1 MGYTGYI
8 NKFKRCSNMLNE
20 KQDSY
25 LIDISV
31 ALGKIETVVDEQY
44 LSETCMF
51 PDEIRWVLTDEGK
64 EDLVE
69 DLESSWKTISLYPI
83 SGDEDYIRE
92 LINKVNY
99 LNNEIEYLEFRS
111 LYSTTLDRLY
121 SVRSN
126 FNENLEKVNEI
137 LKHIYTTDAVV
148 KISQSLQTLQ
158 GLYDILNNGIINPYL
173 RLETEIVKG
182 QQLFNYS
189 GSNLPEKFIPAIQ
202 VIKENLSGVY
212 ADMAIAYHATKN
224 MPSEDDL
231 QKEIYSDVF
240 FATYSNA
247 RNIILGAMQT
257 SATVCTDITI
267 INERLGHLVE
277 GEGSVFDF
285 AGSLLNASYDEIMI
299 SFKNKASELEP
310 LIASAKKELQRLEA
324 EREEKNDNTV
334 DVGIETVN
342 LLVTQLNTVTQM
354 AEKNSY
360 AYLNALEALKSN
372 LTVAS
377 KELLDQGII

>member
-1 MGYTGYI
+1 M
-8 NKFKRCSNMLNE
+8 RCNMLNE

-25 LIDISV
+25 LIDLSV
-31 ALGKIETVVDEQY
+31 ALGKIESVVDEQY

-51 PDEIRWVLTDEGK
+51 PDEILWALRDGGK
-64 EDLVE
+64 EDLADE
-69 DLESSWKTISLYPI
+69 LEESWETISLYPI

-99 LNNEIEYLEFRS
+99 LDSEIEYLEFRS

-137 LKHIYTTDAVV
+137 SKHVYTADAVA
-148 KISQSLQTLQ
+148 KISQSLKTLQ

-173 RLETEIVKG
+173 RLETEITKG

-189 GSNLPEKFIPAIQ
+189 GSNLPEKFVPAIQ

-231 QKEIYSDVF
+231 QKGVYSDVF
-240 FATYSNA
+240 FASYSNA
-247 RNIILGAMQT
+247 RNTILGAMQA

-267 INERLGHLVE
+267 INERLDHLVE

-285 AGSLLNASYDEIMI
+285 AGSLLNASYDELMI

-310 LIASAKKELQRLEA
+310 LIASTKKELQRLEV

-334 DVGIETVN
+334 DIGIETLT

>member
-1 MGYTGYI
+1 
-8 NKFKRCSNMLNE
+8 MLNE

-25 LIDISV
+25 LIDITV

-173 RLETEIVKG
+173 RLETEITKG

-231 QKEIYSDVF
+231 QGNIYSDVF

-247 RNIILGAMQT
+247 RNTILGAMQT

-267 INERLGHLVE
+267 INERLDHLVE

-285 AGSLLNASYDEIMI
+285 AGSLLNASYDELMI

-310 LIASAKKELQRLEA
+310 LIASAKKELQRLEV

-377 KELLDQGII
+377 KELLDQGIIQFAYKYQK

>member
-1 MGYTGYI
+1 
-8 NKFKRCSNMLNE
+8 MLNE

-285 AGSLLNASYDEIMI
+285 TGSLLNASYDEIMI

-310 LIASAKKELQRLEA
+310 LIASAKKELQRLEV

-377 KELLDQGII
+377 KELLDQGIIQFAYKYQK

>member
-1 MGYTGYI
+1 
-8 NKFKRCSNMLNE
+8 MLNE
-20 KQDSY
+20 KQDDFAFE
-25 LIDISV
+25 LSV
-31 ALGKIETVVDEQY
+31 ALGKIETVLDEQY
-44 LSETCMF
+44 HSGTCMF

-64 EDLVE
+64 EELVE
-69 DLESSWKTISLYPI
+69 DLESNWQPISLYPI

-92 LINKVNY
+92 LINKVDYIRND
-99 LNNEIEYLEFRS
+99 IDYLEFRS

-137 LKHIYTTDAVV
+137 LKHIYTADAVA
-148 KISQSLQTLQ
+148 KISQSLKTLQ
-158 GLYDILNNGIINPYL
+158 GLYDILNNSIINPVL
-173 RLETEIVKG
+173 RLETDIVKI
-182 QQLFNYS
+182 QQSFNYS

-202 VIKENLSGVY
+202 TIKENLSAVY

-231 QKEIYSDVF
+231 QGKVYSDVF

-247 RNIILGAMQT
+247 RNTILGAMQT

-267 INERLGHLVE
+267 INERLDHLVE

-310 LIASAKKELQRLEA
+310 LIASAKKELQRLEV

-334 DVGIETVN
+334 DIGIETLT

>member
-1 MGYTGYI
+1 
-8 NKFKRCSNMLNE
+8 MLNE
-20 KQDSY
+20 KQDDFTY
-25 LIDISV
+25 ELSV
-31 ALGKIETVVDEQY
+31 ALGKIETIVDEQY
-44 LSETCMF
+44 HSETCMF

-64 EDLVE
+64 DELVE
-69 DLESSWKTISLYPI
+69 DLESNWQPISLYPI

-92 LINKVNY
+92 LINKVDYIRND
-99 LNNEIEYLEFRS
+99 IDYLEFRS

-121 SVRSN
+121 SARSN

-137 LKHIYTTDAVV
+137 LKHVYSTDAVA
-148 KISQSLQTLQ
+148 KIS
-158 GLYDILNNGIINPYL
+158 
-173 RLETEIVKG
+173 
-182 QQLFNYS
+182 
-189 GSNLPEKFIPAIQ
+189 IQ
-202 VIKENLSGVY
+202 IIKENLSGVY

-231 QKEIYSDVF
+231 QKGIYSDVF

-247 RNIILGAMQT
+247 RNTILSSMQT

-267 INERLGHLVE
+267 INERLDHLVE

-285 AGSLLNASYDEIMI
+285 AGSLLNASYDELMI

-310 LIASAKKELQRLEA
+310 LIASTKKELQRLEV

-334 DVGIETVN
+334 DIGIETLT

-377 KELLDQGII
+377 KELLEQGVI

>member
-1 MGYTGYI
+1 
-8 NKFKRCSNMLNE
+8 MLNE
-20 KQDSY
+20 KQSDFTY
-25 LIDISV
+25 
-31 ALGKIETVVDEQY
+31 ETAGAFRNIAIVVDEKY
-44 LSETCMF
+44 HSETCMF
-51 PDEIRWVLTDEGK
+51 PDEILWALRDGGK
-64 EDLVE
+64 EDLADE
-69 DLESSWKTISLYPI
+69 LEESWETISLYPI

-99 LNNEIEYLEFRS
+99 LDSEIEYLEFRS

-137 LKHIYTTDAVV
+137 SKHVYTADAVA
-148 KISQSLQTLQ
+148 KISQSLKTLQ

-173 RLETEIVKG
+173 RLETEITKG

-189 GSNLPEKFIPAIQ
+189 GSNLPEKFVPAIQ

-231 QKEIYSDVF
+231 QKGVYSDVF
-240 FATYSNA
+240 FASYSNA
-247 RNIILGAMQT
+247 RNTILGAMQA

-267 INERLGHLVE
+267 INERLDHLVE

-285 AGSLLNASYDEIMI
+285 AGSLLNASYDELMI

-310 LIASAKKELQRLEA
+310 LIASTKKELQRLEV

-334 DVGIETVN
+334 DIGIETLT

>member
-1 MGYTGYI
+1 
-8 NKFKRCSNMLNE
+8 MLNE

-137 LKHIYTTDAVV
+137 LKHVYTADAVA
-148 KISQSLQTLQ
+148 KISQSLKTLQ

-173 RLETEIVKG
+173 RLETEITKG

-212 ADMAIAYHATKN
+212 SDMAIAYHATKN

-231 QKEIYSDVF
+231 QKGIYSDVF
-240 FATYSNA
+240 FASYSNA
-247 RNIILGAMQT
+247 RNTILGAMQT
-257 SATVCTDITI
+257 SATVCTDITV
-267 INERLGHLVE
+267 INERLDHLVE

-285 AGSLLNASYDEIMI
+285 AGSLLNASYDELMI

-310 LIASAKKELQRLEA
+310 LIASTKKELQRLEV

-334 DVGIETVN
+334 DIGIETLT

>member
-1 MGYTGYI
+1 
-8 NKFKRCSNMLNE
+8 MLNE

-25 LIDISV
+25 LIDLSV
-31 ALGKIETVVDEQY
+31 ALGKIESVVDEQY

-51 PDEIRWVLTDEGK
+51 PDEILWALRDGGK
-64 EDLVE
+64 EDLADE
-69 DLESSWKTISLYPI
+69 LEESWETISLYPI

-99 LNNEIEYLEFRS
+99 LDSEIEYLEFRS

-137 LKHIYTTDAVV
+137 SKHVYTADAVA
-148 KISQSLQTLQ
+148 KISQSLKTLQ

-173 RLETEIVKG
+173 RLETEITKG

-189 GSNLPEKFIPAIQ
+189 GSNLPEKFVPAIQ

-231 QKEIYSDVF
+231 QKGVYSDVF
-240 FATYSNA
+240 FASYSNA
-247 RNIILGAMQT
+247 RNTILGAMQA

-267 INERLGHLVE
+267 INERLDHLVE

-285 AGSLLNASYDEIMI
+285 AGSLLNASYDELMI
-299 SFKNKASELEP
+299 SLKNKASELEP
-310 LIASAKKELQRLEA
+310 LIASTKKELQRLEV

-334 DVGIETVN
+334 DIGIETLT